1 MNRRMEVRVKG
12 RTDKMKEGRKEEGEK
27 KKERK
32 DGGKKEKE
40 RKSERNAFSTALD
53 THMAAN

>member
-27 KKERK
+27 KERK
-32 DGGKKEKE
+32 EGWREEGERKEVGKK
-40 RKSERNAFSTALD
+40 RVFHSTR
-53 THMAAN
+53 HSHGS

>member
-27 KKERK
+27 KERK
-32 DGGKKEKE
+32 EGWREEGERKEVGKK
-40 RKSERNAFSTALD
+40 RVFHSTG
-53 THMAAN
+53 HSHGS

>member
-27 KKERK
+27 KERK
-32 DGGKKEKE
+32 EGWREEGE
-40 RKSERNAFSTALD
+40 RKEVRKKRVFHSTG
-53 THMAAN
+53 HSHGS